1 MAIKLPDPGNGIPE
15 QKTGNDEWTN
25 MKIVRDNF
33 ADQSNAASRLVGT
46 ANGNVMEVGA
56 FGIGSTGLRIEGPT
70 DTSRVEIG
78 RDSPVFDYLG
88 TGLTL
93 TYTVGGVESPSFPA
107 EVRKASNTGF
117 SSINLFNYHDFTASY
132 TQGRIILARGQLFT
146 QHINRVGAENSRSAT
161 WGEVFTYYHT
171 GNTTTDVNKNIKT
184 SSPVLQ
190 VFKDG
195 VKKIHEANQLPIK
208 FTRNGVG
215 DYTIEGTTGLREND
229 WQIVIPKDDH
239 DNQLIAFTMKDDNG
253 TIHLKTYKRT
263 FSMEAFLFGPDLS
276 APVDIPDGLWVDLH
290 FNDLPQEQLDEPVI

>member
-46 ANGNVMEVGA
+46 NTGNLLEAGA
-56 FGIGSTGLRIEGPT
+56 FGFGGASPNRSYNTSDEQANAAITKGQFWSANNNSTSPIGMQASYGLAIPFVG
-70 DTSRVEIG
+70 G
-78 RDSPVFDYLG
+78 ADYG
-88 TGLTL
+88 AYIGLTAASKKIAVKWYISKKWESGV
-93 TYTVGGVESPSFPA
+93 TEFYTTS
-107 EVRKASNTGF
+107 
-117 SSINLFNYHDFTASY
+117 
-132 TQGRIILARGQLFT
+132 
-146 QHINRVGAENSRSAT
+146 
-161 WGEVFTYYHT
+161 
-171 GNTTTDVNKNIKT
+171 NTTTDVNKNIKS

-195 VKKIHEANQLPIK
+195 VKKIHEANELPIK

-239 DNQLIAFTMKDDNG
+239 DNQMIAFTMKDDSG

-263 FSMEAFLFGPDLS
+263 FSMETFLFGPDLS
-276 APVDIPDGLWVDLH
+276 TPVDIPDGLWVDLH
-290 FNDLPQEQLDEPVI
+290 FNDLPQEQLAR

>member
-15 QKTGNDEWTN
+15 QKTGYNEWEN
-25 MKIVRDNF
+25 LMIVRGNF

-46 ANGNVMEVGA
+46 ATGNLMEVGA
-56 FGIGSTGLRIEGPT
+56 FGLGKTGLRINAPS
-70 DTSRVEIG
+70 DTSRVELG
-78 RDSPVFDYLG
+78 EGSPVFNYLG
-88 TGLTL
+88 TGLTSS
-93 TYTVGGVESPSFPA
+93 YTIGSTSSASFPA
-107 EVRKASNTGF
+107 EVRRVTTFGF
-117 SSINLFNYHDFTASY
+117 SSLNLFNYHDFTASY
-132 TQGRIILARGQLFT
+132 TQGRIIFSNGHLFT
-146 QHINRVGAENSRSAT
+146 QITTRAGAEGMRSAT
-161 WGEVFTYYHT
+161 WGDVFTYYHT

-239 DNQLIAFTMKDDNG
+239 DNQMIAFTMKDDNG

-263 FSMEAFLFGPDLS
+263 FSMETFLFGPDLS

>member
-25 MKIVRDNF
+25 MNIVRDNF

-46 ANGNVMEVGA
+46 ETGNVAEITQ
-56 FGIGSTGLRIEGPT
+56 FGVASGGYMGGSPIVSSLTELEKKPSGFYRLNPYQNASDRFPEIDYWASAIVAKEREG
-70 DTSRVEIG
+70 D
-78 RDSPVFDYLG
+78 
-88 TGLTL
+88 
-93 TYTVGGVESPSFPA
+93 A
-107 EVRKASNTGF
+107 EKNTKMLYWRRELEETKASDLYIGGTNFYGTRLQ
-117 SSINLFNYHDFTASY
+117 SAKIY
-132 TQGRIILARGQLFT
+132 TTL
-146 QHINRVGAENSRSAT
+146 
-161 WGEVFTYYHT
+161 
-171 GNTTTDVNKNIKT
+171 NTTVDVNKNIKT

-239 DNQLIAFTMKDDNG
+239 DNQMIAFTMKDDNG
-253 TIHLKTYKRT
+253 TIHLKTYKRI
-263 FSMEAFLFGPDLS
+263 FSMETFLFGPDLTS
-276 APVDIPDGLWVDLH
+276 PVDIPDGLWIDLH
-290 FNDLPQEQLDEPVI
+290 FNDLPQEQLDEPTI